1 LLGVISYIRMDPV
14 AVLRGHDPGTSDNS
28 SPVTALSEE
37 VSELIPIMESGYS
50 SSGANNPDVSEY
62 LDEDQRHQTLL
73 ISIRNINQLSYNQ
86 LESQN
91 DELFSNLDSGL
102 ISTVRDGNIESA
114 QRDESQIQAMYS
126 SLLEILAAHD
136 DALME
141 PVIQQDEESLP
152 LDTNVPDLTDVPVQE
167 LFQSSRDITVEPQSS
182 RDITVEP
189 QSSRDITDEPP
200 TMESGRIMQETNNTE
215 DDHDVHSCAKDV
227 RVAFYFVQGVN
238 INDPQRVGDLNLL
251 HRLHRL
257 GRLPLVDCIYCLVQR
272 VAVQNLPCGCCCSCL
287 LCAHRRMFCA
297 QCQSRIQDSRPLD

>member
-1 LLGVISYIRMDPV
+1 MDPV
-14 AVLRGHDPGTSDNS
+14 SVLRGHDPGTSDNS
-28 SPVTALSEE
+28 SPVTASTEE
-37 VSELIPIMESGYS
+37 VPELIPIMESGYS

-73 ISIRNINQLSYNQ
+73 ISISNIHQLSNNQ

-102 ISTVRDGNIESA
+102 ISTVREGNIESA
-114 QRDESQIQAMYS
+114 QRDESEIQAVYS
-126 SLLEILAAHD
+126 NLLEILAERD
-136 DALME
+136 DTLME
-141 PVIQQDEESLP
+141 PVIQHDEESLP

-182 RDITVEP
+182 RDIT
-189 QSSRDITDEPP
+189 DEPP

-215 DDHDVHSCAKDV
+215 DDQDVHSCAKDV
-227 RVAFYFVQGVN
+227 RVAFYFLQGVN

-257 GRLPLVDCIYCLVQR
+257 GRLPLVDCISCLLLR